1 MSTFIEVEVDLSDY
15 EDEVFEYA
23 EDNGYIL
30 KSDYEDDYILKSE
43 IKDLIDELEKEL
55 YIYTTKSITTVEQ
68 VVDKLK
74 ELI

>member
-1 MSTFIEVEVDLSDY
+1 MGTFIEVEVDLSDY

-23 EDNGYIL
+23 EDNGYIEQDVL
-30 KSDYEDDYILKSE
+30 DDYISKSE

-55 YIYTTKSITTVEQ
+55 YFYTTKSITTVEQ